1 MAGKDVTDPMS
12 DRAEV
17 TRHGLVQAAREL
29 VIEHGYAGVSTEQVL
44 ERAGVSRGGLYHHFS
59 GKQELMAAVLEAVE
73 VDFTKRLATAVADA
87 PDSFTALQI
96 GTQWY
101 LDECLRSEEIQ
112 RIGLYEG
119 RQALGWTA
127 WRETI
132 SPYCLE
138 MLAAGLDAAIEAG
151 QIERAD
157 PVALAHLILALLHEA
172 ATMIVTAPNP
182 LAERARIGPAVAT
195 VIVGLR
201 KR

>member
-1 MAGKDVTDPMS
+1 MAGKDKIAQTS

-17 TRHGLVQAAREL
+17 KRQAIVRAAREL

-73 VDFTKRLATAVADA
+73 VDFTERLVRAVADA
-87 PDSFTALQI
+87 PDPFTALQT

-101 LDECLRSEEIQ
+101 LDECLRSQEIQ

-119 RQALGWTA
+119 RQALGWTT

-132 SPYCLE
+132 SPYCLK

-151 QIERAD
+151 QLERAD
-157 PVALAHLILALLHEA
+157 PNALAHLILALLHEA

-182 LAERARIGPAVAT
+182 LAERARIGAPVAT
-195 VIVGLR
+195 VIVGLQ

>member
-1 MAGKDVTDPMS
+1 MAGKDKIAQIS

-17 TRHGLVQAAREL
+17 TREALVQAAREL

-44 ERAGVSRGGLYHHFS
+44 QRAGVSRGGLYHHFS

-73 VDFTKRLATAVADA
+73 VDFTERLATAVADS
-87 PDSFTALQI
+87 PDPFTALQT

-101 LDECLRSEEIQ
+101 LDECLRSQEIQ

-127 WRETI
+127 WLETI

-138 MLAAGLDAAIEAG
+138 MLAAGLDAAIMAD
-151 QIERAD
+151 QLERGD
-157 PVALAHLILALLHEA
+157 PNALAHLILALLHEA

-182 LAERARIGPAVAT
+182 LAERARIGSAVAT
-195 VIVGLR
+195 MMVGLQ